1 MSQQDASQDKVV
13 AIGLKIPD
21 NSAYT
26 AMVTLQRLGV
36 DVQRVERSDIVR
48 FENDADAAELRARIE
63 RDESVFNPN
72 KHRITVLD
80 GFQPRPGEVWI
91 ETIGA
96 RSTIARMPAQRYVGW
111 RLFAAEAPAPRATLE
126 AAVQALLCNP
136 AIERA
141 IF

>member
-1 MSQQDASQDKVV
+1 MKEKVV

-26 AMVTLQRLGV
+26 AKVTLQRLGV

-48 FENDADAAELRARIE
+48 FENDEDAAELCARVE
-63 RDESVFNPN
+63 RDESIFNPN
-72 KHRITVLD
+72 KHRIAVLANPK
-80 GFQPRPGEVWI
+80 PRPGEVWI
-91 ETIGA
+91 ETMGA
-96 RSTIARMPAQRYVGW
+96 ESTVARMPAQRYVGW
-111 RLFAAEAPAPRATLE
+111 RLFTGDSPASRATLD

-141 IF
+141 IY

>member
-1 MSQQDASQDKVV
+1 MSEKVV

-26 AMVTLQRLGV
+26 AMVTLRRLGV
-36 DVQRVERSDIVR
+36 DVQSVERSEIVR
-48 FENDADAAELRARIE
+48 FDNDDDPAELRARIE

-72 KHRITVLD
+72 KHRVAVLTSPK
-80 GFQPRPGEVWI
+80 PRPGEVWI

-96 RSTIARMPAQRYVGW
+96 EAIVARMPARRYVGW
-111 RLFAAEAPAPRATLE
+111 RLFTGDAPAPRATLD
-126 AAVQALLCNP
+126 AAVESLLCNP

-141 IF
+141 IY

>member
-1 MSQQDASQDKVV
+1 MKDKVV

-36 DVQRVERSDIVR
+36 EVQRVERSDIMR
-48 FENDADAAELRARIE
+48 FENDADSGELRARIE

-80 GFQPRPGEVWI
+80 NPQPRPGEVWI

-96 RSTIARMPAQRYVGW
+96 KSTIARMPARRYVGW
-111 RLFAAEAPAPRATLE
+111 RLFAGDAPAPRATLD
-126 AAVQALLCNP
+126 AAVTSLLCNP

-141 IF
+141 IY

>member
-1 MSQQDASQDKVV
+1 MKDKVV

-36 DVQRVERSDIVR
+36 DVQRVERSDIVH
-48 FENDADAAELRARIE
+48 FENDADPAELRSRIE

-72 KHRITVLD
+72 KHRITVLSSPK
-80 GFQPRPGEVWI
+80 PRPGEVWI

-96 RSTIARMPAQRYVGW
+96 EATVARMPAQRYVGW
-111 RLFAAEAPAPRATLE
+111 RLFAGDAPAARATLD
-126 AAVQALLCNP
+126 AAVTSLLCNP

-141 IF
+141 IY